1 MIDHEGG
8 SAMLK
13 IGQQEANAATKVIL
27 SGKLIRFLE
36 RKPRQLSECA
46 KFEREFSEKMG
57 TKYALVVTSG
67 TGALICGLA
76 GLGIGPG
83 DEVIVPAYTF
93 MATPVAVLAVG
104 AVPVIAEID
113 ESLMLDPADAEAK
126 ITPRTKAIIPV
137 HMVGM
142 ASEMD
147 GIVRVARKHGVKVLE
162 DACQADGG
170 AYKGKRLGSIGDVG
184 AYSFNYY
191 KNITCGEGGAVVT
204 DDPTVYERAIIHHD
218 PGTAFRSRRADLS
231 IAPFSGLPLR
241 MNEILAAILRVQ
253 LRRVDG
259 LLARLRE
266 QKAKFVDALADTGLK
281 LVPNNDPEGD
291 CATVLALSFPTAKDA
306 RRYMSLLAKEAVD
319 AETPIDSDRHVYS
332 NWDPI
337 LARRGSYHPALN
349 AFARPENAAS
359 EVEYSKDM
367 CPRTLDL
374 LGRAVFIDLHP
385 DSTAAEIRKKIDGCK
400 RAADGL
406 ASRP

>member
-1 MIDHEGG
+1 
-8 SAMLK
+8 MLK
-13 IGQQEANAATKVIL
+13 IGQQEAKAAAKVIL
-27 SGKLIRFLE
+27 SRNLIRFLE
-36 RKPRQLSECA
+36 RKAGQLSECA

-67 TGALICGLA
+67 TGALICSLA

-104 AVPVIAEID
+104 AIPVIADID

-126 ITPRTKAIIPV
+126 ITSRTKAIIPV
-137 HMVGM
+137 HMVGL
-142 ASEMD
+142 ASNMD
-147 GIVRVARKHGVKVLE
+147 GIVRVARKRGVKVLE

-170 AYKGKRLGSIGDVG
+170 SYGGKRLGSIGDVG

-204 DDPTVYERAIIHHD
+204 NDPTVYERAIIHHD
-218 PGTAFRSRRADLS
+218 PGTAFRSHRADLR
-231 IAPFSGLPLR
+231 IAPFTGLHFR
-241 MNEILAAILRVQ
+241 MNEILAAVLRVQ

-266 QKAKFVDALADTGLK
+266 QKARFVDALADTGLK
-281 LVPNNDPEGD
+281 LLPNNDPEGD
-291 CATVLALSFPTAKDA
+291 CATVLALSFPSEKEA
-306 RRYMSLLAKEAVD
+306 RRYMSLLASEGVD
-319 AETPIDSDRHVYS
+319 SETPIDSDRHIYS

-359 EVEYSKDM
+359 EVEYSEDM

-374 LGRAVFIDLHP
+374 LSRAVFIDLHP
-385 DSTAAEIRKKIDGCK
+385 DSTAAAVRKKIDGCK

-406 ASRP
+406 AAKQ

>member
-1 MIDHEGG
+1 
-8 SAMLK
+8 MLK
-13 IGQQEANAATKVIL
+13 IGQPEANAAAKVIL
-27 SGKLIRFLE
+27 SGNLIRFLE

-46 KFEREFSEKMG
+46 KFEHEFSEKMG

-104 AVPVIAEID
+104 AMPVIAEID

-126 ITPRTKAIIPV
+126 LTPRTKAIIPV
-137 HMVGM
+137 HMVGLP
-142 ASEMD
+142 SNMD
-147 GIVRVARKHGVKVLE
+147 GIVRLARKHGVKVLE

-170 AYKGKRLGSIGDVG
+170 SYKGKRLGSIGDAG

-204 DDPTVYERAIIHHD
+204 DDPTVYEQAMVQHD
-218 PGTAFRSRRADLS
+218 PGTAFRSHRADLS
-231 IAPFSGLPLR
+231 VAPFTGLHFR
-241 MNEILAAILRVQ
+241 MNEILAAVLRVQ
-253 LRRVDG
+253 LRRIDG
-259 LLARLRE
+259 LLTRLRE
-266 QKAKFVDALADTGLK
+266 QKAQFVDALADTGLK
-281 LVPNNDPEGD
+281 LVPNNDPAGD
-291 CATVLALSFPTAKDA
+291 CATVLALSFSTEKDA
-306 RRYMSLLAKEAVD
+306 RRYISLLAKEGVD
-319 AETPIDSDRHVYS
+319 SETPIDSDRHVYS

-337 LARRGSYHPALN
+337 LAHRGSYHPALN
-349 AFARPENAAS
+349 AFRRPENAAS

-374 LGRAVFIDLHP
+374 LRRAVFIDLHP
-385 DSTAAEIRKKIDGCK
+385 DSRSAEVRRKIDACK
-400 RAADGL
+400 RASEQL
-406 ASRP
+406 ATHQ

>member
-1 MIDHEGG
+1 
-8 SAMLK
+8 MLK
-13 IGQQEANAATKVIL
+13 IGQQEANAAAKVIL
-27 SGKLIRFLE
+27 SRNLIRFLP
-36 RKPRQLSECA
+36 RKPGQLSECA

-67 TGALICGLA
+67 TGALICSLA

-104 AVPVIAEID
+104 AIPVIADID

-137 HMVGM
+137 HMVGL
-142 ASEMD
+142 AANMD
-147 GIVRVARKHGVKVLE
+147 GIVGVARKHGVKVLE

-170 AYKGKRLGSIGDVG
+170 SYKGERLGSIGDVG

-218 PGTAFRSRRADLS
+218 PGTAFRSHRADLS
-231 IAPFSGLPLR
+231 IAPFTGLPFR
-241 MNEILAAILRVQ
+241 MNEILAAVLRVQ

-259 LLARLRE
+259 LLGRLRE
-266 QKAKFVDALADTGLK
+266 QKAKLAEALADAGLK

-291 CATVLALSFPTAKDA
+291 CATVLALSFPTEKDA
-306 RRYMSLLAKEAVD
+306 RRYISLLAKEGVD
-319 AETPIDSDRHVYS
+319 SETPIDSDRHIYS
-332 NWDPI
+332 NWDPV

-349 AFARPENAAS
+349 AFQRPENAAS
-359 EVEYSKDM
+359 KVEYSKDM

-374 LGRAVFIDLHP
+374 LSRAVFIGLRP
-385 DSTAAEIRKKIDGCK
+385 DSSAAQIRKKIDGCK
-400 RAADGL
+400 RAAERL
-406 ASRP
+406 TIRR